1 MKKIPLSTLLLF
13 LFAAIVYAV
22 GAATRA
28 GVPGMVFD
36 QIRETLHISAAET
49 SGISSAGVFGCM
61 AFLGIAGLLIDRF
74 GWRKVIL
81 AGIVLQ
87 VAGEWLL
94 YTFTQLPVIYAGAFL
109 NGGGRTIGYLTLLK
123 FLDTEFDRKY
133 FSVLIGVFYI
143 FSYGGTL
150 LGSSPFESLAA
161 DHSWQ
166 TVLRWANHLTTA
178 CGVAVAACML
188 ASARPDRKT
197 TVAAE
202 PRPAARPFPWK
213 NLLLQLKKPRC
224 LGVFYCA
231 ASGIVIYWSCLSVFG
246 KKYLSDLCG
255 ADASAIGVM
264 NTIVMIEMIFAGS
277 VSFLC
282 GNRRKIFQMIGCGL
296 LAAGCAVLFGGT
308 FLNGGNT
315 LHAAWAGFL
324 LLGAGYGFTCIQ
336 ITACRE
342 FVPPEFAA
350 SAIAFVNFCA
360 NIMIIVLSQVSG
372 SIFDRFKVAD
382 SLQATPRA
390 FEIILGICLVL
401 AVPAVIAAR
410 FLPDSKGR
418 NISACEETAA
428 KSR

>member
-1 MKKIPLSTLLLF
+1 MKKLPISTILIF
-13 LFAAIVYAV
+13 FFAAVVYAV

-36 QIRETLHISAAET
+36 RIRESLGITAAQT

-61 AFLGIAGLLIDRF
+61 VFLGISGVLIDRF

-94 YTFTQLPVIYAGAFL
+94 YTFTSLPVVYAGAFV

-150 LGSSPFESLAA
+150 LGSSPFESLAT

-166 TVLRWANHLTTA
+166 TVLRWANHLTTV
-178 CGVAVAACML
+178 CGVAVALCML
-188 ASARPDRKT
+188 TSGRCDHAANATRTTPRK
-197 TVAAE
+197 
-202 PRPAARPFPWK
+202 FPWK
-213 NLLLQLKKPRC
+213 DLLGQLRKPQC
-224 LGVFYCA
+224 LCVFYCA
-231 ASGIVIYWSCLSVFG
+231 ATGIVIYWSCLSVFG

-255 ADASAIGVM
+255 VDASAIGVM
-264 NTIVMIEMIFAGS
+264 NTLVMIEMIFAGS
-277 VSFLC
+277 VSFLF
-282 GNRRKIFQMIGCGL
+282 GNRRKIFQLAGCAL

-308 FLNGGNT
+308 CLNSPE
-315 LHAAWAGFL
+315 LARRSAWAGFL

-336 ITACRE
+336 ISACRE

-360 NIMIIVLSQVSG
+360 NILIIALSQVAG
-372 SIFDRFKVAD
+372 SIFDKFQVAD
-382 SLQATPRA
+382 SLQATPPA
-390 FEIILGICLVL
+390 FRIILGICLVL
-401 AVPAVIAAR
+401 AVPAAVAALA
-410 FLPDSKGR
+410 LPDSRGR
-418 NISACEETAA
+418 NISAEL
-428 KSR
+428 

>member
-1 MKKIPLSTLLLF
+1 MKKIPISTILIF
-13 LFAAIVYAV
+13 FFAAVVYAV

-36 QIRETLHISAAET
+36 RIRESLHITAAQT

-61 AFLGIAGLLIDRF
+61 AFLGISGVLIDRF

-94 YTFTQLPVIYAGAFL
+94 YTFTSLPVVYAGAFI

-133 FSVLIGVFYI
+133 FSVLIGIFYI

-150 LGSSPFESLAA
+150 LGSSPFESLAT

-178 CGVAVAACML
+178 CGVAVALCML
-188 ASARPDRKT
+188 ASARPDHAASEVRTSARKQ
-197 TVAAE
+197 
-202 PRPAARPFPWK
+202 FPWK
-213 NLLLQLKKPRC
+213 DLLRQLRKPPC

-231 ASGIVIYWSCLSVFG
+231 ATGIVIYWSCLSVFG
-246 KKYLSDLCG
+246 KKYLSDVCG
-255 ADASAIGVM
+255 SNASAIGTM
-264 NTIVMIEMIFAGS
+264 NTLVMIEMIFAGS
-277 VSFLC
+277 VSFLF
-282 GNRRKIFQMIGCGL
+282 GNRRKVFQSVGCIL

-308 FLNGGNT
+308 FLNPGKALLT
-315 LHAAWAGFL
+315 ARAGFL
-324 LLGAGYGFTCIQ
+324 LLGAGYGFTCIH
-336 ITACRE
+336 ISACRE
-342 FVPPEFAA
+342 FVPAAFAA

-360 NIMIIVLSQVSG
+360 NVFIITLSQVAG
-372 SIFDRFKVAD
+372 SIFDKFKVAD
-382 SLQATPRA
+382 SLQATPQA
-390 FEIILGICLVL
+390 FRIILGICLVL
-401 AVPAVIAAR
+401 AIPAAAAVLA
-410 FLPDSKGR
+410 LPDSRGR
-418 NISACEETAA
+418 NISAEL
-428 KSR
+428 

>member
-1 MKKIPLSTLLLF
+1 MKKIPLPTLF
-13 LFAAIVYAV
+13 LFFFAAVVYAI

-28 GVPGMVFD
+28 GVPGMVYD
-36 QIRETLHISAAET
+36 QIRETLHITAAET

-61 AFLGIAGLLIDRF
+61 AFLGISGVLIDRF

-87 VAGEWLL
+87 VSGEWLL

-133 FSVLIGVFYI
+133 FSALIGVFYI

-150 LGSSPFESLAA
+150 LGSSPFESLAS

-178 CGVAVAACML
+178 CGVAVAACLL
-188 ASARPDRKT
+188 ASDRKT
-197 TVAAE
+197 KIDELHT
-202 PRPAARPFPWK
+202 PTRPFPWK
-213 NLLLQLKKPRC
+213 DLLLQLKKPRC

-264 NTIVMIEMIFAGS
+264 NTLVMIEMIFAGS
-277 VSFLC
+277 VSLFL
-282 GNRRKIFQMIGCGL
+282 GNRRKIFQITGCGL
-296 LAAGCAVLFGGT
+296 LALGCAVLFGGT
-308 FLNGGNT
+308 CLTSPELAIRN
-315 LHAAWAGFL
+315 AWAGFL

-360 NIMIIVLSQVSG
+360 NILIIMLSQVAG
-372 SIFDRFKVAD
+372 AIFDKFKAPD
-382 SLQATPRA
+382 SLQAAPHA
-390 FEIILGICLVL
+390 FEIILGICLAL
-401 AVPAVIAAR
+401 AIPAVVATR
-410 FLPDSKGR
+410 FLPDSRGR
-418 NISACEETAA
+418 NISAEL
-428 KSR
+428 

>member
-1 MKKIPLSTLLLF
+1 MKKIPLPTLLLF
-13 LFAAIVYAV
+13 FFAAVVYAV

-36 QIRETLHISAAET
+36 QIRETLNITAAET

-61 AFLGIAGLLIDRF
+61 AFLGISGLLIDRF

-87 VAGEWLL
+87 VFGEWLL
-94 YTFTQLPVIYAGAFL
+94 YTFTQLPVIYAGAFI

-133 FSVLIGVFYI
+133 FSALIGIFYI

-178 CGVAVAACML
+178 CGIAVAACML
-188 ASARPDRKT
+188 ASGRPSRE
-197 TVAAE
+197 TVASEVRA
-202 PRPAARPFPWK
+202 PARQFPWK
-213 NLLLQLKKPRC
+213 DLLLQLRKPRC
-224 LGVFYCA
+224 PAVFYCA
-231 ASGIVIYWSCLSVFG
+231 ATGIVIYWSCLSVFG

-264 NTIVMIEMIFAGS
+264 NTLVMIEMIFAGS

-282 GNRRKIFQMIGCGL
+282 GNRRKVFQAMGCVL
-296 LAAGCAVLFGGT
+296 LALGCAVLFGGT
-308 FLNGGNT
+308 FLNT
-315 LHAAWAGFL
+315 PEAALRTAQAGFL

-336 ITACRE
+336 ISACRE

-372 SIFDRFKVAD
+372 SIFDKFKVAD
-382 SLQATPRA
+382 SLMATPPA
-390 FEIILGICLVL
+390 FRIILGICLVL
-401 AVPAVIAAR
+401 AIPAAVAVL
-410 FLPDSKGR
+410 FLPDSRGR
-418 NISACEETAA
+418 NISGE
-428 KSR
+428 

>member
-1 MKKIPLSTLLLF
+1 MKKLSLSTILIF

-36 QIRETLHISAAET
+36 RIRESLRITAAET

-133 FSVLIGVFYI
+133 FSVLIGIFYI

-150 LGSSPFESLAA
+150 LGSSPFESLSA

-166 TVLRWANHLTTA
+166 TVLSWANHLTTA
-178 CGVAVAACML
+178 CGVAVALCML

-197 TVAAE
+197 AVAVAAE

-213 NLLLQLKKPRC
+213 DLLVQLKKPRC

-231 ASGIVIYWSCLSVFG
+231 ATGIVIYWSCLSVFG

-255 ADASAIGVM
+255 ADASAIGTM
-264 NTIVMIEMIFAGS
+264 NTLVMIEMIFAGS
-277 VSFLC
+277 VSYLC
-282 GNRRKIFQMIGCGL
+282 GNRRKVFQVVGCGL

-308 FLNGGNT
+308 VLDT
-315 LHAAWAGFL
+315 PEAALRTAHVGFL

-336 ITACRE
+336 ISACRE

-372 SIFDRFKVAD
+372 SIFDKFKVAD

-390 FEIILGICLVL
+390 FGIILGICLVL
-401 AVPAVIAAR
+401 AVPAAIAAR
-410 FLPDSKGR
+410 FLPDSRGK
-418 NISACEETAA
+418 NISAD
-428 KSR
+428 

>member
-1 MKKIPLSTLLLF
+1 MKKIPFPTLF
-13 LFAAIVYAV
+13 LFFFAAVVYAV

-36 QIRETLHISAAET
+36 QIRESLHITAAET

-61 AFLGIAGLLIDRF
+61 AFLGISGLLIDRF

-87 VAGEWLL
+87 VFGEWLL

-188 ASARPDRKT
+188 ASARPSRET
-197 TVAAE
+197 AAAE
-202 PRPAARPFPWK
+202 VRAPARPFPWK
-213 NLLLQLKKPRC
+213 ELLLQLKKPRC
-224 LGVFYCA
+224 LAVFYCA
-231 ASGIVIYWSCLSVFG
+231 ATGIVIYWSCLSVFG
-246 KKYLSDLCG
+246 KKYLSDLCS
-255 ADASAIGVM
+255 ADASAIGNM
-264 NTIVMIEMIFAGS
+264 NTLVMIEMIFAGS
-277 VSFLC
+277 VSYLC
-282 GNRRKIFQMIGCGL
+282 GNRRKVFQAVGCGL
-296 LAAGCAVLFGGT
+296 LALGCAVLFGGT
-308 FLNGGNT
+308 VLDT
-315 LHAAWAGFL
+315 PEAALSNARIGFL

-336 ITACRE
+336 ISACRE

-360 NIMIIVLSQVSG
+360 NIMIIVLSQAAG
-372 SIFDRFKVAD
+372 AIFDRFKVAD

-401 AVPAVIAAR
+401 ALPAAVAVR
-410 FLPDSKGR
+410 FLPDSRGK
-418 NISACEETAA
+418 NISGD
-428 KSR
+428 